1 MQYAKSK
8 LFCLGSHF
16 REVNSSLPHAAM
28 TIGHVSRGF
37 ATAIVL
43 HDSSS
48 INVNRDYN
56 LLLGTQTM
64 SFGSIHCHKSR
75 VHTVKSQYIN
85 NGCPA
90 ISQAEPWKLHYT

>member
-1 MQYAKSK
+1 MKCATKWKYVKKMHLKCNMQK

-43 HDSSS
+43 HDRSS

-56 LLLGTQTM
+56 LLLGTQNNVVW
-64 SFGSIHCHKSR
+64 IHSL
-75 VHTVKSQYIN
+75 
-85 NGCPA
+85 P
-90 ISQAEPWKLHYT
+90 